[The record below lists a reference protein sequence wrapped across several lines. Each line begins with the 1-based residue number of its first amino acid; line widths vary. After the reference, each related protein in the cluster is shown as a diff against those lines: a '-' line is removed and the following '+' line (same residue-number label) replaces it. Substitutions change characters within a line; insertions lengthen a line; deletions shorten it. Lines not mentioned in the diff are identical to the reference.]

1 MRRLATPTILIST
14 ALNPTKKRRTGS
26 RSKRGAKMT
35 TSDYSEP
42 ARKSTSAAWFYVP
55 VILILFLGGALSV
68 GAYFYGEPQ
77 LTIAESLVAGFGGL
91 AGIIVGLIV
100 SIIGLLIGLAGALI
114 GLVAAG
120 GAVAMT
126 LFIVA
131 SPVIAIVLI
140 VLLMR
145 RNKADCPDP
154 NAHQ

>member
-1 MRRLATPTILIST
+1 
-14 ALNPTKKRRTGS
+14 
-26 RSKRGAKMT
+26 MT

-42 ARKSTSAAWFYVP
+42 RRSKSAAWFYVP

-77 LTIAESLVAGFGGL
+77 LTIGESIVAGFGGL
-91 AGIIVGLIV
+91 AGILVGLIV
-100 SIIGLLIGLAGALI
+100 SIIGLAVGLVGALI

-131 SPVIAIVLI
+131 SPVIAIILI
-140 VLLMR
+140 FLLMR
-145 RNKADCPDP
+145 RNKTDCPDP
-154 NAHQ
+154 GAH